1 VFFIRLEASMT
12 PGKIQHLLEI
22 HSENRNRPDGNAY
35 ISLSFSAGCRIAEQ
49 TGHSLKEIELQALN
63 NNIVPERYCR
73 NQVSLSNSDQGK
85 LLQSHVAVIGLGG
98 LGGTVTEILA
108 RIGVGKLTLVDGD
121 SFDDSNLNRQILSS
135 PTNLGRPKAKVAAER
150 VSDINPAV
158 ETCPVETFFTGQ
170 NGEKILQ
177 DVHLVVDCL
186 DTISDRFVVEASC
199 QALLL
204 PMVSGAIAGSCG
216 QATVILPGDSGLKRI
231 YGTPQRA
238 PKKGVEASVGTLP
251 FAAIYMAAVECAE
264 AVTILLG
271 NSPELQNK
279 LFLADVREHTSDL
292 VDLS

>member
-1 VFFIRLEASMT
+1 MT
-12 PGKIQHLLEI
+12 PSTIQHLLEI
-22 HSENRNRPDGNAY
+22 HSESRKRPDGNAY
-35 ISLSFSAGCRIAEQ
+35 ISLSFSAECRIAEQ
-49 TGHSLKEIELQALN
+49 TGHSLREIELQALDN
-63 NNIVPERYCR
+63 DIVPERYCR
-73 NQVSLSNSDQGK
+73 NQVTLSNRDQRK

-135 PTNLGRPKAKVAAER
+135 PANLGRPKAKVAAER
-150 VSDINPAV
+150 VSNINPAV
-158 ETCPVETFFTGQ
+158 ETCPIEAFFTSQ

-177 DVHLVVDCL
+177 EVHLLVDCL
-186 DTISDRFVVEASC
+186 DTISDRFIVEACCRDLS
-199 QALLL
+199 L
-204 PMVSGAIAGSCG
+204 PMVSGAIAGCCG
-216 QATVILPGDSGLKRI
+216 QATVILPGDAGLKRI
-231 YGTPQRA
+231 YGTPQSA
-238 PKKGVEASVGTLP
+238 PVKGVEASIGTLP
-251 FAAIYMAAVECAE
+251 FAAIYTAAVECAE